1 MNNINLLKNE
11 ANNNFNNEKAHY
23 FIGTAIMNKS
33 VKKTLLKL
41 IKNLRKKYQLKD
53 FHTNKGTF
61 VVNHLYL
68 GYYDYDTVKLYM
80 NDIIKYLLKALSEKF
95 SELKCN
101 FTNFYLTSDKSFHN
115 ISLQLSDKN
124 QYLENKIIPFLQN
137 EAVKDVTNKRLVFRK
152 STVNL
157 IYYKNSPIIKSK
169 KFKIDLNLPD
179 NTILIDNLC
188 LIKGTPVK
196 LRSGNPS
203 LHDQMVLE
211 PIDDYKY
218 ELKGNLGTNNSTAN
232 LLGTKN
238 NNNKTNVNSS
248 NSNNKSVKNSKN
260 NVNSNK
266 SSTENKGFFSNLFTS
281 NTKKSN
287 NTNQVNNNKSNVNSN
302 LKKNSLSNN
311 KKINNLKNNS
321 KKDNSLNNNSSN
333 NKKTNT
339 SKNNL
344 SNKNNNKKVNS
355 PRSFF

>member
-1 MNNINLLKNE
+1 MNSINLLKNE

-23 FIGTAIMNKS
+23 FIGTAINNKS

-61 VVNHLYL
+61 VVNHIYL
-68 GYYDYDTVKLYM
+68 GYYDYETVKLYM

-95 SELKCN
+95 SELNCN
-101 FTNFYLTSDKSFHN
+101 FTNFYLSGDKSFHN

-124 QYLENKIIPFLQN
+124 QYLENKVIPFLQN
-137 EAVKDVTNKRLVFRK
+137 EAVKNVTNKRLVFRK
-152 STVNL
+152 PTVNL

-169 KFKIDLNLPD
+169 KFKIDFKLPD

-218 ELKGNLGTNNSTAN
+218 ELKGKLGTNNSTAN
-232 LLGTKN
+232 LLGKQN
-238 NNNKTNVNSS
+238 NNNKTNVNNSSS
-248 NSNNKSVKNSKN
+248 NNGSSNNKSVNKSLNNSNSNSGNN
-260 NVNSNK
+260 NVKSNNN
-266 SSTENKGFFSNLFTS
+266 STENKGFFSNLFSS
-281 NTKKSN
+281 NTKKTN
-287 NTNQVNNNKSNVNSN
+287 NT
-302 LKKNSLSNN
+302 KNS
-311 KKINNLKNNS
+311 NNLKNNT
-321 KKDNSLNNNSSN
+321 KNSTKISN
-333 NKKTNT
+333 NKN
-339 SKNNL
+339 SG
-344 SNKNNNKKVNS
+344 NNN
-355 PRSFF
+355 